1 MHTRG
6 YFILGDAIH
15 SRTGSYGFG
24 NSICVD
30 AIHLEDQRADS
41 IIDREDHLAILNMS
55 TRVVTVKTKE
65 EVKKLKE
72 EQLNKR

>member
-1 MHTRG
+1 MYTRG

-15 SRTGSYGFG
+15 SRTSSYGFG
-24 NSICVD
+24 NSISVD
-30 AIHLEDQRADS
+30 AIHLEDKRADR

-55 TRVVTVKTKE
+55 TRVVTVKTKK

-72 EQLNKR
+72 EQLNRR